1 MIEAKELKTWAD
13 DLKPVIFDINIAVS
27 NLFILRHENSNKFKE
42 EHQELYINL
51 WYQQDF
57 IAIIQLAKIFSHS
70 SNQKLNIIKL
80 CNRYK
85 NEPLDTE
92 IKDILTA
99 NQTKLND
106 VFRSRTEI
114 IDAVKEIEIEIE
126 GASAIIRKIESLRN
140 KVFAHTDKD
149 VPNDEITLDEL
160 ITLKD
165 LANKIYNTLF
175 GKVFDEYFHFP
186 LTMKYDFRTII
197 DSFK

>member
-1 MIEAKELKTWAD
+1 MVEAKELKTWTD

-51 WYQQDF
+51 WYQQNF

-70 SNQKLNIIKL
+70 SNQKLNIVKL

-92 IKDILTA
+92 IKEILIA
-99 NQTKLND
+99 NKTKLND
-106 VFRSRTEI
+106 VFRSRAEI
-114 IDAVKEIEIEIE
+114 IAAVKAIEIEITE
-126 GASAIIRKIESLRN
+126 VSGLIKKIETLRD
-140 KVFAHTDKD
+140 KVFAHTDKE
-149 VPNDEITLDEL
+149 VPNDEISLEEL

-186 LTMKYDFRTII
+186 LTMKYDFRAII

>member
-1 MIEAKELKTWAD
+1 MVEAKELKTWAD

-70 SNQKLNIIKL
+70 SNQKLNIVKL

-85 NEPLDTE
+85 NEPLDTQ
-92 IKDILTA
+92 IKDILEI
-99 NQTKLND
+99 NKKKLND

-114 IDAVKEIEIEIE
+114 INAVKEIEQEVKDAEEMIT
-126 GASAIIRKIESLRN
+126 KIETLRN
-140 KVFAHTDKD
+140 KVFAHTDHD
-149 VPNDEITLDEL
+149 APNEQITLIDL
-160 ITLKD
+160 IKLKD
-165 LANKIYNTLF
+165 LAIKIYNTLF
-175 GKVFDEYFHFP
+175 GKIFDEHFHFG
-186 LTMKYDFRTII
+186 LTTKYDVRAII
-197 DSFK
+197 EAFM